1 MSALSD
7 LQKKLEKESQGIMFP
22 FSAKIPTVDTTQQVY
37 NSATDGIMNMQGK
50 KYVGPDSV
58 IQYTPEGQR
67 QLKEIEKGM
76 LPQFDQEQFPDVG
89 QGKVENRG
97 GTTPLPTPTPPVKTE
112 PEAPAIDPC
121 PVGFKFDPQLQRCVA
136 IPQPKSDRQTGPS
149 NPPRNIGPAANA
161 VSQIAKTIK
170 KQFGEGGLYKDG
182 FKEKV
187 TLQIDNSTFLS
198 KLGPF
203 GKLIDSFL
211 IQGPANKNFVDTFG
225 KQNYPDDITVIE
237 NKDGTITATFN
248 QKGKQIAD
256 ELMTKE
262 SLSGNLASTQ
272 KTKNGNIIIAP
283 NGQPEI
289 IGPIKVGSF
298 GTTDFYQKDKDA
310 KGKDIPFTK
319 DQIKAQ
325 QQQQEQRREQ
335 AKRLK
340 KQQEQQK
347 DKSKDYSMPS
357 GASNQYKKGTGGGAP
372 GYTRSFT
379 KRAAPV
385 KKQIKSEKFSG
396 KGFTRGR

>member
-1 MSALSD
+1 MTALSD

-22 FSAKIPTVDTTQQVY
+22 FSAKTPTVDTTQQVY

-58 IQYTPEGQR
+58 IQYGSEEEGFAR
-67 QLKEIEKGM
+67 QLKQIEAPM
-76 LPQFDQEQFPDVG
+76 LPQFDETQFPKA
-89 QGKVENRG
+89 GKGIVE
-97 GTTPLPTPTPPVKTE
+97 TPVTVTPPTTE
-112 PEAPAIDPC
+112 PVQPIQPDQPAFDPC
-121 PVGFKFDPQLQRCVA
+121 PVGFKFDPQLQRCV
-136 IPQPKSDRQTGPS
+136 PVERQRSDRQTGPT
-149 NPPRNIGPAANA
+149 NPPRNIGPTANA
-161 VSQIAKTIK
+161 VSQISNSLEKLK
-170 KQFGEGGLYKDG
+170 DEGGLYKDG
-182 FKEKV
+182 FKETV

-225 KQNYPDDITVIE
+225 KQKYPNDITVIE

-289 IGPIKVGSF
+289 VGPIRVGSF

-319 DQIKAQ
+319 GQIKAQ

-347 DKSKDYSMPS
+347 DKGKNYNMPS

-372 GYTRSFT
+372 GYS
-379 KRAAPV
+379 KP
-385 KKQIKSEKFSG
+385 KSTASKLQSKFKNIRG
-396 KGFTRGR
+396 K

>member
-1 MSALSD
+1 MSLSD

-22 FSAKIPTVDTTQQVY
+22 FSAKTPTVDTTQQVY

-89 QGKVENRG
+89 QGRVEDRG
-97 GTTPLPTPTPPVKTE
+97 GTTPL
-112 PEAPAIDPC
+112 AIDTTSTYQTQTQTSAFDPC

-136 IPQPKSDRQTGPS
+136 IPQPKSDKQTGPS
-149 NPPRNIGPAANA
+149 NPPRNIGPTANA

-182 FKEKV
+182 FKETV

-225 KQNYPDDITVIE
+225 KQNYPEDITVIE

-289 IGPIKVGSF
+289 VGPIKVGSF
-298 GTTDFYQKDKDA
+298 GTTDPSAGFKSSPSYKIKEGKVVYDKPQE
-310 KGKDIPFTK
+310 KKTPTY
-319 DQIKAQ
+319 KA
-325 QQQQEQRREQ
+325 
-335 AKRLK
+335 
-340 KQQEQQK
+340 
-347 DKSKDYSMPS
+347 PT
-357 GASNQYKKGTGGGAP
+357 KGTGSSGSPGSTPKSNKITRAKNLTNRAAP
-372 GYTRSFT
+372 KKVAIKSDNFTGQGYTR
-379 KRAAPV
+379 
-385 KKQIKSEKFSG
+385 
-396 KGFTRGR
+396 GR

>member
-1 MSALSD
+1 MSLSD
-7 LQKKLEKESQGIMFP
+7 LQKKLEQEARGIMFP
-22 FSAKIPTVDTTQQVY
+22 FSASTSTVNTTQNVY
-37 NSATDGIMNMQGK
+37 DSATDGIMTMQGK

-76 LPQFDQEQFPDVG
+76 LPQFDQEQFPDIG
-89 QGKVENRG
+89 QGKVEDRG
-97 GTTPLPTPTPPVKTE
+97 GTTPLPTPTPPVETE
-112 PEAPAIDPC
+112 PEQPAFDPC
-121 PVGFKFDPQLQRCVA
+121 PAGFKFDPQLQRCVP
-136 IPQPKSDRQTGPS
+136 IEQPKSDRQTGPS

-170 KQFGEGGLYKDG
+170 KQFDKGGLYKDG

-203 GKLIDSFL
+203 GKLIDKFL
-211 IQGPANKNFVDTFG
+211 IQNPANKNFVDTFG

-262 SLSGNLASTQ
+262 SLKGNLASTQ

-289 IGPIKVGSF
+289 VGPIKVGPF

-319 DQIKAQ
+319 NQIKAQ

-347 DKSKDYSMPS
+347 DKGKNYSVPS
-357 GASNQYKKGTGGGAP
+357 GASNQYKQGTGGGAP
-372 GYTRSFT
+372 GYS
-379 KRAAPV
+379 KP
-385 KKQIKSEKFSG
+385 KSTASKLQSKFKSI
-396 KGFTRGR
+396 RGR

>member
-1 MSALSD
+1 MTALSD

-22 FSAKIPTVDTTQQVY
+22 FSAKTPTVDTTQQVY

-58 IQYTPEGQR
+58 IQYGSEEEGFAR
-67 QLKEIEKGM
+67 QLKQIEAPM
-76 LPQFDQEQFPDVG
+76 LPQFDATQFPKAG
-89 QGKVENRG
+89 EGIVE
-97 GTTPLPTPTPPVKTE
+97 TPVTVTPPTTE
-112 PEAPAIDPC
+112 PVQPIQPDQPAFDPC
-121 PVGFKFDPQLQRCVA
+121 PVGFKFDPQLQRCV
-136 IPQPKSDRQTGPS
+136 PVERQRSDRQTGPT
-149 NPPRNIGPAANA
+149 NPPRNIGPTANA
-161 VSQIAKTIK
+161 VSQISNSLEKLK
-170 KQFGEGGLYKDG
+170 DEGGLYKDG
-182 FKEKV
+182 FKETV

-289 IGPIKVGSF
+289 VGPIKVGSF
-298 GTTDFYQKDKDA
+298 GTTDPSAGFKSSPSYKIKEGKVVYDKPS
-310 KGKDIPFTK
+310 K
-319 DQIKAQ
+319 KAPTPTYK
-325 QQQQEQRREQ
+325 
-335 AKRLK
+335 A
-340 KQQEQQK
+340 
-347 DKSKDYSMPS
+347 P
-357 GASNQYKKGTGGGAP
+357 KKGTGSSGPP
-372 GYTRSFT
+372 GTTPKSNKITRAKNLT
-379 KRAAPV
+379 NRAAP
-385 KKQIKSEKFSG
+385 KQVAIKSEKFSG

>member
-1 MSALSD
+1 MSAFSD
-7 LQKKLEKESQGIMFP
+7 LQKRLEKEAQGIMFP
-22 FSAKIPTVDTTQQVY
+22 FAAKKPTVDTTQQVY

-58 IQYTPEGQR
+58 IQYGSEEQGYAR
-67 QLKEIEKGM
+67 QLKQIEAPM
-76 LPQFDQEQFPDVG
+76 LPQFDETQFPKAG
-89 QGKVENRG
+89 EGIVE
-97 GTTPLPTPTPPVKTE
+97 TPVTVTPPTTE
-112 PEAPAIDPC
+112 PVQPIQPDQPAFDPC
-121 PVGFKFDPQLQRCVA
+121 PVGFKFDPQLQRCV
-136 IPQPKSDRQTGPS
+136 PVERQRSDRQTGPT
-149 NPPRNIGPAANA
+149 NPPRNIGPTANA

-182 FKEKV
+182 FKETV

-211 IQGPANKNFVDTFG
+211 IQDPANKNFVDTFG
-225 KQNYPDDITVIE
+225 KQKYPNDITVIE

-256 ELMTKE
+256 KLMTDE

-272 KTKNGNIIIAP
+272 KTDNRGNIIKAP

-289 IGPIKVGSF
+289 VGPIRVGSF
-298 GTTDFYQKDKDA
+298 GTTDFYDKA
-310 KGKDIPFTK
+310 ETKG
-319 DQIKAQ
+319 QIKAQ

-347 DKSKDYSMPS
+347 DKGKNYNMPT
-357 GASNQYKKGTGGGAP
+357 GASNQYKEGTGGGAP
-372 GYTRSFT
+372 GYS
-379 KRAAPV
+379 KP
-385 KKQIKSEKFSG
+385 KSTASKLQSKFKSIRG
-396 KGFTRGR
+396 K

>member
-22 FSAKIPTVDTTQQVY
+22 FSASASTVDTTQQVY

-76 LPQFDQEQFPDVG
+76 LPQFDQAQFPDVG
-89 QGKVENRG
+89 QGKVEDRG
-97 GTTPLPTPTPPVKTE
+97 GTTPLAINTTSTYQPQIQT
-112 PEAPAIDPC
+112 PAIDPC

-289 IGPIKVGSF
+289 VGPIKVGSF
-298 GTTDFYQKDKDA
+298 GTTDPSAGFKSSPSYKIKEGKVVYDKPS
-310 KGKDIPFTK
+310 K
-319 DQIKAQ
+319 KAPTPTYK
-325 QQQQEQRREQ
+325 
-335 AKRLK
+335 A
-340 KQQEQQK
+340 
-347 DKSKDYSMPS
+347 P
-357 GASNQYKKGTGGGAP
+357 KKGTGSSGPP
-372 GYTRSFT
+372 GTTPKSNKITRAKNLT
-379 KRAAPV
+379 NRAAP
-385 KKQIKSEKFSG
+385 KQVAIKSEKFSG